1 MISKTLNGDQAIAY
15 GALAGGVKLVASYP
29 GSPSSGTVDTII
41 DQAQEH
47 EIYVEWSGNEKIAME
62 MGIGASIAGRRALV
76 CVKSVGMNVMV
87 DPLMALNLTPVNG
100 GLVILLGDDP
110 GAYGSQNDQ
119 DTRPLASLLEMPML
133 EPAGPAEGY
142 AMVQEAFNV
151 SEQYHTAVIIRITRS
166 FTQQMEPVTMADA
179 PYRPSDLGLI
189 REPWR
194 FVPVPRNAVEKHG
207 NLHENIKALGKWADQ
222 LAYNRVSGSGV
233 KGVVGAGFAYR
244 KLLDVLSGKPAAGLR
259 LLKLSCLYPLPENL
273 IAGFLMDCEEILV
286 LEENEPYLE
295 THIKAIAH
303 DRGCPTRVFGKQS
316 NHVSRE
322 GELFRWQIKEALL
335 RFMPELELVPEYS
348 REQEFREMPRR
359 ENHCA
364 GCNYG
369 NILDIF
375 EEAAESLDQK
385 PVIVGDPG
393 CLATVAERLDAKYA
407 IGSAV
412 AVADGISKAG
422 IAQRAVAVFGDSS
435 FFHTSLPAICSAVY
449 NRSNIVMVV
458 LDNGGAMT
466 SGFQP
471 NPGVGLN
478 ALGQAAPKLNMAA
491 IARACGVEKVHTVG
505 PDNLESTLGQ
515 MFKEALRRREL
526 SLIVVRIE
534 GNTAD

>member
-15 GALAGGVKLVASYP
+15 GALAAGVKLVASYP
-29 GSPSSGTVDTII
+29 GSPSSGTVETII
-41 DQAQEH
+41 DLAQTR

-100 GLVILLGDDP
+100 GVVILLGDDP

-119 DTRPLASLLEMPML
+119 DTRPLASMLEMPML

-142 AMVQEAFNV
+142 SMVQEAFNV

-166 FTQQMEPVTMADA
+166 FTQQMEPVTMAEA
-179 PYRPSDLGLI
+179 LYRASDLGLV

-194 FVPVPRNAVEKHG
+194 FVPVPRNAVEKHR
-207 NLHENIKALGKWADQ
+207 NLHKNITALGKWADQ

-244 KLLDVLSGKPAAGLR
+244 KLLDVLSGKPAVGLR

-273 IAGFLMDCEEILV
+273 LAGFLMECEEVLV
-286 LEENEPYLE
+286 FEENEPYLE
-295 THIKAIAH
+295 TQIKAIAH

-335 RFMPELELVPEYS
+335 HFMPELELAPEYS
-348 REQEFREMPRR
+348 REQEFRELPRR
-359 ENHCA
+359 ENYCA

-369 NILDIF
+369 NILDIL
-375 EEAAESLDQK
+375 EEAAESLD
-385 PVIVGDPG
+385 
-393 CLATVAERLDAKYA
+393 
-407 IGSAV
+407 
-412 AVADGISKAG
+412 
-422 IAQRAVAVFGDSS
+422 
-435 FFHTSLPAICSAVY
+435 
-449 NRSNIVMVV
+449 
-458 LDNGGAMT
+458 
-466 SGFQP
+466 
-471 NPGVGLN
+471 
-478 ALGQAAPKLNMAA
+478 
-491 IARACGVEKVHTVG
+491 
-505 PDNLESTLGQ
+505 
-515 MFKEALRRREL
+515 
-526 SLIVVRIE
+526 
-534 GNTAD
+534 